1 MSSKVIQQKA
11 ASPFCL
17 VTFRAGKSIRPPRAL
32 DRHIR
37 PRRAQ
42 CTLQCASIC
51 SPQMYTF
58 QRGDVDPPSNTWFR
72 EPRESPP
79 QTASRFW
86 RFLRSSPVC
95 RTCRQTRRH
104 TDHATYDIW
113 PHRSTDQHTTQ
124 PDPPRT
130 ARPTG

>member
-79 QTASRFW
+79 QTASRSVLALFAQFT
-86 RFLRSSPVC
+86 RVPNM
-95 RTCRQTRRH
+95 QTDTQTYRPRYIRH
-104 TDHATYDIW
+104 LA
-113 PHRSTDQHTTQ
+113 
-124 PDPPRT
+124 
-130 ARPTG
+130 A